1 MRNASLPN
9 IFLASKSFSQSY
21 LADFSLPCIVP
32 HKAMQSFLYPIS
44 HTLSLT
50 RAYAYTRVITAN
62 YVFCCHKCHASRRSW
77 WKILPN
83 FDHKRVQSR
92 RKDKRRTRSKI
103 RRQAERR
110 VEKTPLPKAKT
121 ELRRNK
127 GKKKESPRRL
137 SRRLCCAQP
146 FVATTGE

>member
-1 MRNASLPN
+1 MHNASLPN
-9 IFLASKSFSQSY
+9 IFLASKSFSQYY
-21 LADFSLPCIVP
+21 LADIFSPCIVP
-32 HKAMQSFLYPIS
+32 HKAMQFFCTQY

-62 YVFCCHKCHASRRSW
+62 YVFCCHKCHTSRRSW

-103 RRQAERR
+103 RRQAERK
-110 VEKTPLPKAKT
+110 VENTPLPKSKNREEIRT
-121 ELRRNK
+121 
-127 GKKKESPRRL
+127 KKKESRKRL